1 MRRAENNKHS
11 RYSIRKLS
19 VGVTSIAIA
28 SLFLGK
34 VAYAVDNVQQDSLT
48 QENTANTSQK
58 WYDINE
64 HGIIPVGIK
73 LEVAKEEFKK
83 EVEKSRLSPEQKEFY
98 NQKIKTAP
106 DKDELLSTYHREYS
120 KDIKNLPASTE
131 PTTQPVE
138 ASVQG
143 TQASD
148 SMVTDDSTSVT
159 TDSPKETLS
168 TETPSPSIP
177 AVPETPSP
185 SPESE
190 KSSVDASSEEI
201 SSPSTPA
208 APAAPETPEE
218 PAAPSPSPE
227 SEEPS
232 VAASSEETPSPSTPA
247 APETPEEPAAPSP
260 SPESEEPSVAASSE
274 ETPSPSTPAAPETPE
289 EPAAPSQPAESEE
302 SSVAATTSPSP
313 STPAESETQT
323 PPAVTKDSDKPSSA
337 AEKPAASS
345 LVSEQ
350 TVQQPTSKRSS
361 DKKEEQEQSYSPNR
375 SLSRQVR
382 AHESGKYLPSTGE
395 KAQPL
400 FIATMTLM
408 SLFGSLLVTKR
419 QKETKK

>member
-1 MRRAENNKHS
+1 MFRVENNKHS

-34 VAYAVDNVQQDSLT
+34 VAYAVDNVQQISST
-48 QENTANTSQK
+48 QKNTANTSQK

-64 HGIIPVGIK
+64 HGIIPLGIS
-73 LEVAKEEFKK
+73 LETAKEEFKK
-83 EVEKSRLSPEQKEFY
+83 EVDESRLSPEQKQTY
-98 NQKIKTAP
+98 NQKIDAET
-106 DKDELLSTYHREYS
+106 DKDELLLTYHSEYLTAV
-120 KDIKNLPASTE
+120 KNLPTSTK

-138 ASVQG
+138 APVQK
-143 TQASD
+143 TQAPASD
-148 SMVTDDSTSVT
+148 AMVTGDSTSVT
-159 TDSPKETLS
+159 TDSP
-168 TETPSPSIP
+168 
-177 AVPETPSP
+177 
-185 SPESE
+185 
-190 KSSVDASSEEI
+190 
-201 SSPSTPA
+201 
-208 APAAPETPEE
+208 
-218 PAAPSPSPE
+218 
-227 SEEPS
+227 
-232 VAASSEETPSPSTPA
+232 EETPSP
-247 APETPEEPAAPSP
+247 ETPEAPVAPALSEAPAPSP
-260 SPESEEPSVAASSE
+260 
-274 ETPSPSTPAAPETPE
+274 
-289 EPAAPSQPAESEE
+289 ESEE

-337 AEKPAASS
+337 AETPAASS

-350 TVQQPTSKRSS
+350 TIQQPTSKRSS

-375 SLSRQVR
+375 SLSRQVM

-408 SLFGSLLVTKR
+408 SLLGSLLVTKR

>member
-34 VAYAVDNVQQDSLT
+34 VAYAVDNGQQISST
-48 QENTANTSQK
+48 QGNTASAPQK
-58 WYDINE
+58 WHHIDEN
-64 HGIIPVGIK
+64 GLIPVGIK
-73 LEVAKEEFKK
+73 DEDAKKEFKEE
-83 EVEKSRLSPEQKEFY
+83 VEESRLSEAQKETY
-98 NQKIKTAP
+98 KQKIEAAK
-106 DKDELLSTYHREYS
+106 DKDELLLTYHRDYLTAV
-120 KDIKNLPASTE
+120 KNLPTSTE

-143 TQASD
+143 TQASVSD

-159 TDSPKETLS
+159 ADSPKET
-168 TETPSPSIP
+168 P
-177 AVPETPSP
+177 
-185 SPESE
+185 
-190 KSSVDASSEEI
+190 SSE
-201 SSPSTPA
+201 SPV
-208 APAAPETPEE
+208 APETPALSEA
-218 PAAPSPSPE
+218 PAQPAE
-227 SEEPS
+227 SGEPS
-232 VAASSEETPSPSTPA
+232 VAASSEET
-247 APETPEEPAAPSP
+247 
-260 SPESEEPSVAASSE
+260 
-274 ETPSPSTPAAPETPE
+274 
-289 EPAAPSQPAESEE
+289 
-302 SSVAATTSPSP
+302 PSP

>member
-34 VAYAVDNVQQDSLT
+34 VAYAVDGV

-58 WYDINE
+58 WYDIDYR
-64 HGIIPVGIK
+64 GFIPVDIS
-73 LEVAKEEFKK
+73 LETAKEDFKK
-83 EVEKSRLSPEQKEFY
+83 EVKESRLSEEQQKTY
-98 NQKIKTAP
+98 NQKIEAAKN
-106 DKDELLSTYHREYS
+106 KDDLLLTYHREYS
-120 KDIKNLPASTE
+120 EDIKKHPASTE

-138 ASVQG
+138 APVQE
-143 TQASD
+143 TQAPASD
-148 SMVTDDSTSVT
+148 SMVTGDSTSVT
-159 TDSPKETLS
+159 ADSPKET
-168 TETPSPSIP
+168 P
-177 AVPETPSP
+177 
-185 SPESE
+185 
-190 KSSVDASSEEI
+190 SSE
-201 SSPSTPA
+201 SPV
-208 APAAPETPEE
+208 APA
-218 PAAPSPSPE
+218 PSPE

-232 VAASSEETPSPSTPA
+232 VAASSEEISSPA
-247 APETPEEPAAPSP
+247 APETPAAP
-260 SPESEEPSVAASSE
+260 A
-274 ETPSPSTPAAPETPE
+274 
-289 EPAAPSQPAESEE
+289 QPAESEE

-361 DKKEEQEQSYSPNR
+361 DKKEEQEQSYSSNR

-400 FIATMTLM
+400 FIATMALM

>member
-1 MRRAENNKHS
+1 MLRAENNKHS

-34 VAYAVDNVQQDSLT
+34 VAYAVDSMQSISST
-48 QENTANTSQK
+48 QGNTATTSEK
-58 WYDINE
+58 WHHIDKD
-64 HGIIPVGIK
+64 GIIPLGIS
-73 LEVAKEEFKK
+73 LEAAKKDFKEEVK
-83 EVEKSRLSPEQKEFY
+83 ESHLPQVKKEFY
-98 NQKIKTAP
+98 NQKIDAET
-106 DKDELLSTYHREYS
+106 DKDKLLLTYHSEYS
-120 KDIKNLPASTE
+120 EDIKQHSASTE
-131 PTTQPVE
+131 STTQPVE
-138 ASVQG
+138 APVQG

-159 TDSPKETLS
+159 TDSPEETLS
-168 TETPSPSIP
+168 T
-177 AVPETPSP
+177 ETPSP

-190 KSSVDASSEEI
+190 KSSVGASPEETSSTETPSPSPESEKSSVGASPEETSSTETPSPSIPAASVAPTLSEAPAQPAESEE
-201 SSPSTPA
+201 PSVAAPSEETPS
-208 APAAPETPEE
+208 PAAPETPEE
-218 PAAPSPSPE
+218 PAAPAPSPE
-227 SEEPS
+227 SEEP
-232 VAASSEETPSPSTPA
+232 
-247 APETPEEPAAPSP
+247 
-260 SPESEEPSVAASSE
+260 
-274 ETPSPSTPAAPETPE
+274 
-289 EPAAPSQPAESEE
+289 
-302 SSVAATTSPSP
+302 SVAATTSPSP

>member
-34 VAYAVDNVQQDSLT
+34 VAYAVDGV

-58 WYDINE
+58 WYDIDYR
-64 HGIIPVGIK
+64 GFIPVDIS
-73 LEVAKEEFKK
+73 LETAKEDFKK
-83 EVEKSRLSPEQKEFY
+83 EVKESRLSEEQQKTY
-98 NQKIKTAP
+98 NQKIEAAKN
-106 DKDELLSTYHREYS
+106 KDDLLLTYHREYS
-120 KDIKNLPASTE
+120 EDIKKHPASTE

-138 ASVQG
+138 APVQE
-143 TQASD
+143 TQAPASD
-148 SMVTDDSTSVT
+148 SMVTGDSTSVT
-159 TDSPKETLS
+159 ADSPKET
-168 TETPSPSIP
+168 PSSESPEAPAPSIP
-177 AVPETPSP
+177 EVPEAPAP

-190 KSSVDASSEEI
+190 DSSV
-201 SSPSTPA
+201 
-208 APAAPETPEE
+208 
-218 PAAPSPSPE
+218 
-227 SEEPS
+227 
-232 VAASSEETPSPSTPA
+232 ASSEETSS
-247 APETPEEPAAPSP
+247 PETP
-260 SPESEEPSVAASSE
+260 V
-274 ETPSPSTPAAPETPE
+274 APEA
-289 EPAAPSQPAESEE
+289 PALSEAPAQPAESEE

>member
-34 VAYAVDNVQQDSLT
+34 VAYAVDSMQQNSST
-48 QENTANTSQK
+48 QGNRANTSKK

-64 HGIIPVGIK
+64 YGLIPVGI
-73 LEVAKEEFKK
+73 EDEDAKKEFKK
-83 EVEKSRLSPEQKEFY
+83 EVEESRLSEEQKQKY
-98 NQKIKTAP
+98 KQKIEAAK
-106 DKDELLSTYHREYS
+106 DKDELLLTYHSEYS
-120 KDIKNLPASTE
+120 KDIKDLPASTE

-138 ASVQG
+138 APVQE
-143 TQASD
+143 TQAPALD

-159 TDSPKETLS
+159 ADSPKET
-168 TETPSPSIP
+168 PS
-177 AVPETPSP
+177 PETP
-185 SPESE
+185 
-190 KSSVDASSEEI
+190 V
-201 SSPSTPA
+201 
-208 APAAPETPEE
+208 APETPALSEA
-218 PAAPSPSPE
+218 PA
-227 SEEPS
+227 
-232 VAASSEETPSPSTPA
+232 
-247 APETPEEPAAPSP
+247 
-260 SPESEEPSVAASSE
+260 
-274 ETPSPSTPAAPETPE
+274 
-289 EPAAPSQPAESEE
+289 QPAESEE

-323 PPAVTKDSDKPSSA
+323 PLAVTKDSDKPSSA
-337 AEKPAASS
+337 VEKPAASS

-350 TVQQPTSKRSS
+350 NVQQPTSKRSS

>member
-1 MRRAENNKHS
+1 MLRAENNKHS

-34 VAYAVDNVQQDSLT
+34 VAYAVDSIPPISLT
-48 QENTANTSQK
+48 QRTPANTSEK
-58 WYDINE
+58 WHHINDE
-64 HGIIPVGIK
+64 GIIPLGIS
-73 LEVAKEEFKK
+73 LEAAQKDFKEE
-83 EVEKSRLSPEQKEFY
+83 VEESRLSPEQKETY
-98 NQKIKTAP
+98 KQKIDAET
-106 DKDELLSTYHREYS
+106 DKDKLLLTYHSEYS

-138 ASVQG
+138 ASVQE
-143 TQASD
+143 TQAPASD

-159 TDSPKETLS
+159 TDSPEETPS
-168 TETPSPSIP
+168 TETPAPSIP
-177 AVPETPSP
+177 AVPEAPAPSL
-185 SPESE
+185 ESE
-190 KSSVDASSEEI
+190 DSSV
-201 SSPSTPA
+201 
-208 APAAPETPEE
+208 
-218 PAAPSPSPE
+218 
-227 SEEPS
+227 
-232 VAASSEETPSPSTPA
+232 ASSEETSTPA
-247 APETPEEPAAPSP
+247 APEAPALSEAP
-260 SPESEEPSVAASSE
+260 A
-274 ETPSPSTPAAPETPE
+274 
-289 EPAAPSQPAESEE
+289 QPAESEE

-382 AHESGKYLPSTGE
+382 AHESSKYLPSTGE

-400 FIATMTLM
+400 FIATMTLI

>member
-1 MRRAENNKHS
+1 MFRVENNKHS

-28 SLFLGK
+28 SFFLGK
-34 VAYAVDNVQQDSLT
+34 VAYAVDTV

-58 WYDINE
+58 WYDINQ
-64 HGIIPVGIK
+64 HGIIPVGISF
-73 LEVAKEEFKK
+73 EAAKEDFKK
-83 EVEKSRLSPEQKEFY
+83 EVEESRLSKEQKEFY

-106 DKDELLSTYHREYS
+106 DKDELLFTYHSEYMTAV
-120 KDIKNLPASTE
+120 KNLPTSTE
-131 PTTQPVE
+131 PVE
-138 ASVQG
+138 ASVQE
-143 TQASD
+143 TQASVSD

-159 TDSPKETLS
+159 TDSP
-168 TETPSPSIP
+168 
-177 AVPETPSP
+177 
-185 SPESE
+185 
-190 KSSVDASSEEI
+190 
-201 SSPSTPA
+201 
-208 APAAPETPEE
+208 
-218 PAAPSPSPE
+218 
-227 SEEPS
+227 
-232 VAASSEETPSPSTPA
+232 EETPSPETPA
-247 APETPEEPAAPSP
+247 APEIPA
-260 SPESEEPSVAASSE
+260 ESEA
-274 ETPSPSTPAAPETPE
+274 PA
-289 EPAAPSQPAESEE
+289 QPAESEE

-375 SLSRQVR
+375 SLSRQVM

>member
-34 VAYAVDNVQQDSLT
+34 VAYAVDSMQPISST
-48 QENTANTSQK
+48 QGNRANTSKK

-64 HGIIPVGIK
+64 YGLIPVDISF
-73 LEVAKEEFKK
+73 EAAKKDFKE
-83 EVEKSRLSPEQKEFY
+83 EVEKSLLSEEQQKTY
-98 NQKIKTAP
+98 NQKIEAARN
-106 DKDELLSTYHREYS
+106 KDDLLLTYHSEYS
-120 KDIKNLPASTE
+120 KDIKKHSTSTE
-131 PTTQPVE
+131 PVE
-138 ASVQG
+138 ASVQE
-143 TQASD
+143 TQASVSD

-159 TDSPKETLS
+159 ADSPEKTPS
-168 TETPSPSIP
+168 TETPAPSIP
-177 AVPETPSP
+177 EVPE
-185 SPESE
+185 
-190 KSSVDASSEEI
+190 
-201 SSPSTPA
+201 
-208 APAAPETPEE
+208 APA
-218 PAAPSPSPE
+218 SSPE
-227 SEEPS
+227 SEESS
-232 VAASSEETPSPSTPA
+232 VASSEETPSPETPA
-247 APETPEEPAAPSP
+247 APETPEEPAAP
-260 SPESEEPSVAASSE
+260 A
-274 ETPSPSTPAAPETPE
+274 
-289 EPAAPSQPAESEE
+289 QPAESEE

>member
-34 VAYAVDNVQQDSLT
+34 VAYAVDGIPPISLT
-48 QENTANTSQK
+48 QRTPATTSEK
-58 WYDINE
+58 WHHINDE
-64 HGIIPVGIK
+64 GIIPLGIS
-73 LEVAKEEFKK
+73 LEAAKKDFKEEVK
-83 EVEKSRLSPEQKEFY
+83 ESHLPQVKKEFY
-98 NQKIKTAP
+98 NQKIDAET
-106 DKDELLSTYHREYS
+106 DKDKLLLTYHSEYS
-120 KDIKNLPASTE
+120 EDIKKHSASTE

-138 ASVQG
+138 ASVQE
-143 TQASD
+143 TQASASD
-148 SMVTDDSTSVT
+148 SMVTGDSTSVT
-159 TDSPKETLS
+159 ADSPKET
-168 TETPSPSIP
+168 PSSESPV
-177 AVPETPSP
+177 APSP

-201 SSPSTPA
+201 SSP
-208 APAAPETPEE
+208 ETPEE
-218 PAAPSPSPE
+218 PASPSPSP
-227 SEEPS
+227 
-232 VAASSEETPSPSTPA
+232 
-247 APETPEEPAAPSP
+247 
-260 SPESEEPSVAASSE
+260 
-274 ETPSPSTPAAPETPE
+274 
-289 EPAAPSQPAESEE
+289 ESEE

>member
-159 TDSPKETLS
+159 TDSPEKTPS
-168 TETPSPSIP
+168 PETPSPSIP
-177 AVPETPSP
+177 EVPEAPAS
-185 SPESE
+185 SPESDD
-190 KSSVDASSEEI
+190 SSVASSEET
-201 SSPSTPA
+201 SS
-208 APAAPETPEE
+208 PETPVAPEA
-218 PAAPSPSPE
+218 PALSEAPAQPAE

-232 VAASSEETPSPSTPA
+232 VAAPSEETPSPA
-247 APETPEEPAAPSP
+247 APALSEAPAQPA
-260 SPESEEPSVAASSE
+260 ESEKPSVAASFE
-274 ETPSPSTPAAPETPE
+274 ET
-289 EPAAPSQPAESEE
+289 
-302 SSVAATTSPSP
+302 PSP